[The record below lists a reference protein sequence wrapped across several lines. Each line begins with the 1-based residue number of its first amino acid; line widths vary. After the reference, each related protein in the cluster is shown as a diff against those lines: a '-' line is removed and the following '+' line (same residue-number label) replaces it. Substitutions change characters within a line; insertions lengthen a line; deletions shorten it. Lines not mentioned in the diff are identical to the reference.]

1 MQNSAVP
8 SIFQKQRLIAMHMK
22 SAPALVVLSLSMT
35 SPALCQSGPRSQ
47 QQTACEDDAYRLC
60 PDEIPD
66 EARVASCMER
76 QKATGSAF
84 STSAYWSLGRA
95 SEIAKALRIGR
106 ASAYRS
112 LE

>member
-8 SIFQKQRLIAMHMK
+8 SIFQKQRPIAMHMK

-66 EARVASCMER
+66 EARVTSCMER
-76 QKATGSAF
+76 QKAKLSPGC
-84 STSAYWSLGRA
+84 RA
-95 SEIAKALRIGR
+95 MFTPSPRHR
-106 ASAYRS
+106 ARH
-112 LE
+112 